1 MLGIKYDDNKPR
13 YDLVPWSVFE
23 DSVRVLGFGAKKY
36 EVDNWKKVHDAKHR
50 YIAAAFRHLVARSE
64 GEILD
69 PESGLPHTAHA
80 ICCLLF
86 LAWFT

>member
-36 EVDNWKKVHDAKHR
+36 EVDNWKKEIGRASCRERVLR
-50 YIAAAFRHLVARSE
+50 LV
-64 GEILD
+64 
-69 PESGLPHTAHA
+69 
-80 ICCLLF
+80 
-86 LAWFT
+86 